1 MSDGAVA
8 ITGIGIV
15 GPTGIGHDA
24 LWSSLLEHRS
34 GIRELTEEQYQGLPA
49 RYAGPID
56 DFDVSTWL
64 EKRVA
69 RRMGRFARFAVI
81 AAQLAVDDAELG
93 DIGGPRT
100 AITIHTGAGGIPEGD
115 DEILRRQ
122 ADPSRMGP
130 LYVPLVSG
138 NMAAANAAIRFGVT
152 GPVTAGVGACAAGT
166 IAVAEGFNTL
176 RRGDADIALAGAS
189 DAALTPYLMAS
200 LANAGAL
207 STAVGDPST
216 LSRPFDAGRTGFLP
230 SEGAAMLVLE
240 PLERAEG
247 RGARIYAVIR
257 GTGLSCDAFHV
268 TAPEPD
274 GAGAEQAIR
283 TALAQ
288 AGMETNAVGCL
299 VAHGTGTQLNDVSES
314 KAVGRVFGSGTAGP
328 AVTAPKAVL
337 GHGLGAAGAFSV
349 AVGALIAHH
358 GEIPAIM
365 NLDDPDPACDLNLVR
380 GDRRSLDQPGIL
392 VQAFG
397 FGGQNAV
404 LALER
409 RA

>member
-1 MSDGAVA
+1 MSDDAVA
-8 ITGIGIV
+8 ITGIGVV
-15 GPTGIGHDA
+15 GPTGIGHEA

-34 GIRELTEEQYQGLPA
+34 GIRELTEERYAGLPA

-56 DFDVSTWL
+56 DFDVTPWL

-81 AAQLAVDDAELG
+81 AAQLAVDDAGLD
-93 DIGGPRT
+93 DISGPRT
-100 AITIHTGAGGIPEGD
+100 GITIHTGAGGIPEGD
-115 DEILRRQ
+115 EEVLRRQ

-130 LYVPLVSG
+130 LYVPQVSG

-166 IAVAEGFNTL
+166 MAVAEGFNTL
-176 RRGDADIALAGAS
+176 RRGDADRVLAGAS

-207 STAVGDPST
+207 STAVGDPT
-216 LSRPFDAGRTGFLP
+216 RLSRPFDAGRTGFLP
-230 SEGAAMLVLE
+230 SEGSAMLMLE
-240 PLERAEG
+240 PLAGAEA
-247 RGARIYAVIR
+247 RGARIYAVLR
-257 GTGLSCDAFHV
+257 GAGLSCDAFHV
-268 TAPEPD
+268 TAPEPE

-283 TALAQ
+283 TALAH
-288 AGMETNAVGCL
+288 ADMGVEDVGCL
-299 VAHGTGTQLNDVSES
+299 VAHGTGTQLNDVSEA
-314 KAVGRVFGSGTAGP
+314 KAVGRVFGTGPAGP

-337 GHGLGAAGAFSV
+337 GHGLGAAGAFSA

-358 GEIPAIM
+358 GEVPSIM

-380 GDRRSLDQPGIL
+380 DARRPLERSGIL

-404 LALER
+404 LALDR
-409 RA
+409 R